1 MSLQISAVLTEGI
14 LTMYLRKIL
23 LALFV
28 ISISPLASAMSLGEG
43 KILSHVGEPFSANIA
58 LLGSYS
64 RDVRFSQVKN
74 AECRSS
80 IIANSANGCDS
91 LYEGPLTF
99 SVRQRPDGQ
108 YFLRVAG
115 EKGSELFYRILIKSV
130 SADSGTVFNAF
141 EFLPEFRDIQE
152 PSATATN
159 DVVISSGLPGG
170 KYRDVGGEVIAADQ
184 VTSAKKSA
192 RQVVAHPVKADPPDE
207 LKQKRS
213 VRSEDV
219 SASKA
224 AVTRLQ
230 IKKTGEYA
238 DDIHALQKENGEIEE
253 QIVLL
258 EKHIALLKEVIRL
271 KNQVDG
277 SMAAE
282 SAVAAPAHIPA
293 PLPVHVQQAVK
304 VSGESSLLSWIL
316 LAVVLVLS
324 ALLLWMYRKQEKLKS
339 LSAGY
344 SPTIAPTLNERKSLD
359 LTDAFV
365 KPKW

>member
-1 MSLQISAVLTEGI
+1 MH
-14 LTMYLRKIL
+14 LRKIL
-23 LALFV
+23 LALF
-28 ISISPLASAMSLGEG
+28 IASMSPMASAMSLGEG
-43 KILSHVGEPFSANIA
+43 KILSHVGEPFSASIA
-58 LLGSYS
+58 LIGSYS

-108 YFLRVAG
+108 YFVRVAG

-141 EFLPEFRDIQE
+141 EFLPEFRETQD
-152 PSATATN
+152 PSATTTN
-159 DVVISSGLPGG
+159 DVVISSGLSGG
-170 KYRDVGGEVIAADQ
+170 KYGDVGGKVIAADK
-184 VTSAKKSA
+184 VTSAKKAA
-192 RQVVAHPVKADPPDE
+192 RQVVAHPVKTDLPDE

-213 VRSEDV
+213 VRTEDA
-219 SASKA
+219 SATKA
-224 AVTRLQ
+224 VVTRLQ
-230 IKKTGEYA
+230 IKKTGEYE

-282 SAVAAPAHIPA
+282 SAVVAPAHIPVPA
-293 PLPVHVQQAVK
+293 LLPAHVQTDKA
-304 VSGESSLLSWIL
+304 SNEPGMLSWVL

-324 ALLLWMYRKQEKLKS
+324 ALLWWMYRKQEKLKIHS
-339 LSAGY
+339 VGDS
-344 SPTIAPTLNERKSLD
+344 TTMAPALNERKSLD

>member
-1 MSLQISAVLTEGI
+1 MH
-14 LTMYLRKIL
+14 LRKIL
-23 LALFV
+23 LALF
-28 ISISPLASAMSLGEG
+28 IASMSPMASAMSLGEG
-43 KILSHVGEPFSANIA
+43 KILSHVGEPFSASIA
-58 LLGSYS
+58 LIGSYS

-108 YFLRVAG
+108 YFVRVAG

-141 EFLPEFRDIQE
+141 EFLPEFRETQD
-152 PSATATN
+152 PSATTTN
-159 DVVISSGLPGG
+159 DVVISSGLSGG
-170 KYRDVGGEVIAADQ
+170 KYGDVGGKVIAADK
-184 VTSAKKSA
+184 VTSAKKAA
-192 RQVVAHPVKADPPDE
+192 RQVVAHPVKTGLPDE

-213 VRSEDV
+213 VRTEDA
-219 SASKA
+219 SATKA
-224 AVTRLQ
+224 VVTRLQ
-230 IKKTGEYA
+230 IKKTGEYE

-282 SAVAAPAHIPA
+282 SAVVAPAHIPVPA
-293 PLPVHVQQAVK
+293 PLPAHVQPDKA
-304 VSGESSLLSWIL
+304 SNEPGMLSWVL

-324 ALLLWMYRKQEKLKS
+324 ALLWWMYRKQEKLKIHS
-339 LSAGY
+339 VGDS
-344 SPTIAPTLNERKSLD
+344 TTMAPALNERKSLD